1 MTDSPI
7 NSPLNLDLPSC
18 RRRQARLLEAVADQR
33 LDLLLLQ
40 LPEHV
45 QWLVGPRMAWYFQ
58 PAVALAADG
67 RATLAVPAK
76 WKGDAAADEIVR
88 YDAQWHS
95 TLRNDQRAA
104 ATAALAA
111 ALSANMS
118 GASPQLER
126 DNAKRVGAKRIG
138 VEFSGV
144 TRHWP
149 LPADVELVDVEPTL
163 YRLRRRK
170 DPDEL
175 AMLRRA
181 IAATGVMYQR
191 AREIIRPGIA
201 ELEVFSELQ
210 AAAIQTLGEPTTA
223 TGNDYQCGSRGGPPR
238 AGRLA
243 EAGELYILDLG
254 PAYRGYFADNCRTIA
269 VTEPDTR
276 QLEAWRWLER
286 ALRLVEQTAKPGVS
300 ARELFH
306 AVQQLLDQSPVGVF
320 NHHLGHGIGL
330 FPHEAPHLNPN
341 WDDRFEPGDVFT
353 AEPGLYAPD
362 LRAGIRLENDYLI
375 TETGVER
382 LSDFPLDLRL

>member
-1 MTDSPI
+1 
-7 NSPLNLDLPSC
+7 
-18 RRRQARLLEAVADQR
+18 
-33 LDLLLLQ
+33 
-40 LPEHV
+40 
-45 QWLVGPRMAWYFQ
+45 
-58 PAVALAADG
+58 
-67 RATLAVPAK
+67 
-76 WKGDAAADEIVR
+76 
-88 YDAQWHS
+88 
-95 TLRNDQRAA
+95 
-104 ATAALAA
+104 
-111 ALSANMS
+111 
-118 GASPQLER
+118 
-126 DNAKRVGAKRIG
+126 
-138 VEFSGV
+138 
-144 TRHWP
+144 
-149 LPADVELVDVEPTL
+149 
-163 YRLRRRK
+163 
-170 DPDEL
+170 
-175 AMLRRA
+175 MLRRA

>member
-1 MTDSPI
+1 
-7 NSPLNLDLPSC
+7 
-18 RRRQARLLEAVADQR
+18 
-33 LDLLLLQ
+33 
-40 LPEHV
+40 
-45 QWLVGPRMAWYFQ
+45 
-58 PAVALAADG
+58 
-67 RATLAVPAK
+67 
-76 WKGDAAADEIVR
+76 
-88 YDAQWHS
+88 
-95 TLRNDQRAA
+95 
-104 ATAALAA
+104 
-111 ALSANMS
+111 MS